1 MKTVKDQRLFETGG
15 FLMGIGLG
23 GFFDGILFH
32 QILQLHAMFTGR
44 IPNTTLTNIEINM
57 FWDGIFHAVT
67 WVATVAGFFLL
78 WTAVCRMQK
87 THLSSRILI
96 GSLFLGWGVFNFIEG
111 IIDHQIL
118 HLHHVVER
126 LGVSIWDYTFLTSGI
141 VFAVLGKK
149 AIAIG
154 RTETWTAERDI
165 QRGSF
170 FK

>member
-1 MKTVKDQRLFETGG
+1 
-15 FLMGIGLG
+15 
-23 GFFDGILFH
+23 
-32 QILQLHAMFTGR
+32 
-44 IPNTTLTNIEINM
+44 
-57 FWDGIFHAVT
+57 
-67 WVATVAGFFLL
+67 
-78 WTAVCRMQK
+78 MQK

-111 IIDHQIL
+111 IIDHHIL